1 MSKQI
6 EKRKIEDLPEEIPI
20 LPIRNL
26 ILFPKMILP
35 MMVGRKSSMEAVKYA
50 VKQNSNLIGTITQ
63 KDAEEEF
70 PTPGDLF
77 TYGTLGTILNQVELS
92 DDTIKLLM
100 SGDRRF
106 KVKEY
111 VSINPFLVARVE
123 YLEEEVVVDIEVQSL
138 MANIKSL
145 FQSLSERITVYKAD
159 ILSTVMNLTE
169 PHTLADFVASHLN
182 INIEEKQKVLETID
196 IKKRLRLVAHLVN
209 KELEMLEIGA
219 KIHSKVKEEIDKKQ
233 KEFYLREQIKA
244 IKRELGEDDEEEGEI
259 ASFRQRIKQANM
271 PKYAEEVALKEL
283 DRMSKM
289 HQESAEYT
297 GSRNYLTWLCDL
309 PWSRSTQDNLNLE
322 EVEKILDED
331 HYGLK
336 KVKERILEFIA
347 VRTLKARRNE
357 EAHSPIIC
365 FLGPPG
371 VGKTSLGRSIARALG
386 RKFERIALGGI
397 HDEAEIRGHR
407 RTYIGAMPGKIIAAL
422 KKTGVNNPL
431 IMLDEI
437 DKVGKDF
444 RGDPASALLE
454 VLDPEQNNSF
464 VDHYIDL
471 KFDLSK
477 VMFITTAN
485 QIDTIPPPLL
495 DRMEVIEINGYTM
508 EEKVHIARQ
517 FLIPKQIK
525 ANGLDED
532 SIKFTRSAIETIISD
547 YTRESGVRNLEREIA
562 NVCRKIAIK
571 VVKGHKG
578 TTTITANN
586 LERYLGIKRFM
597 SEVRER
603 TSIPGVAIGLAWTPF
618 GGDIL
623 FIEATMM
630 RGKGAL
636 VLTGKLG
643 DVMMESAKTAL
654 SYIRSKAHVLNIDP
668 EIFEKHDI
676 HIHVPAGA
684 VPKDGPSAGI
694 TIAVALCSLLQNR
707 LVRNDTAMTGEI
719 TLRGR
724 VLPVGGIKEK
734 VLAAVRNGINRIV
747 LPARNKK
754 DTIEIPREIKKKV
767 EFIFVDDV
775 QEVFKHTIDS
785 FTFSPL
791 PDGNTFSGGEQHR
804 QVTN

>member
-1 MSKQI
+1 MVKKIKQEI
-6 EKRKIEDLPEEIPI
+6 KELPEEIPI

-35 MMVGRKSSMEAVKYA
+35 MMVGRKSSIEAVKYA
-50 VKQNSNLIGTITQ
+50 LENNNIIGTITQ
-63 KDAEEEF
+63 KDADEEF
-70 PTPGDLF
+70 PTPGDLYTF
-77 TYGTLGTILNQVELS
+77 GTLGTILNNPVELS
-92 DDTIKLLM
+92 DNTLKLLM
-100 SGDRRF
+100 SGFKRF

-111 VSINPFLVARVE
+111 VSINPFFMARVE
-123 YLEEEVVVDIEVQSL
+123 YFDEEVAVDIEIQSL
-138 MANIKSL
+138 VANIKNL
-145 FQSLSERITVYKAD
+145 FQSLSDRITVYKTD
-159 ILSTVMNLTE
+159 ILSTVMNLKE
-169 PHTLADFVASHLN
+169 PNTLADFVASHLN
-182 INIEEKQKVLETID
+182 ISIEEKQRVLETID

-244 IKRELGEDDEEEGEI
+244 IKKELGEEDDEEGEI
-259 ASFRQRIKQANM
+259 ANFRQRIKKAKM
-271 PKYAEEVALKEL
+271 PKYAEEAALKEL

-297 GSRNYLTWLCDL
+297 VSRNYLTWLCDL
-309 PWSRSTQDNLNLE
+309 PWSKSTSDNLDLN
-322 EVEKILDED
+322 EVERILDED

-347 VRTLKARRNE
+347 VRTLKSRKNE
-357 EAHSPIIC
+357 EMQSPIIC

-371 VGKTSLGRSIARALG
+371 VGKTSLGRSIAKALG

-495 DRMEVIEINGYTM
+495 DRMEVIEINGYTLQ
-508 EEKVHIARQ
+508 EKVHIAKQ
-517 FLIPKQIK
+517 FLIPKQIR
-525 ANGLDED
+525 ANGLEEG
-532 SIKFTRSAIETIISD
+532 SIRFTRAAIETIITD

-562 NVCRKIAIK
+562 NVCRKIATK
-571 VVKGHKG
+571 VVKGERT
-578 TTTITANN
+578 TTTITHKN
-586 LERYLGIKRFM
+586 LEKYLGIKKFI

-630 RGKGAL
+630 QGKGNL

-654 SYIRSKAHVLNIDP
+654 SYIRSKAAVLGIDP
-668 EIFEKHDI
+668 VIFERNDI

-694 TIAVALCSLLQNR
+694 TIAVSLCSLLQNR

-734 VLAAVRNGINRIV
+734 VLAAVRNGITRIV
-747 LPARNKK
+747 LPLRNKK
-754 DTIEIPREIKKKV
+754 DTIEIPKEVKKKV

-775 QEVFKHTIDS
+775 QDVFKHTIDS
-785 FTFSPL
+785 FRFAPL
-791 PDGNTFSGGEQHR
+791 TDNNTFGGSEHQA